1 MAKEMT
7 LEERIAFVK
16 AKYEADPN
24 YKPPPPTFKVQAVD
38 LSIKTAEAVSTGKS
52 VISLIAAAETK
63 RDQRR
68 VIQDIERKLKPVQN
82 VSVPPTIDETT
93 IKRLP
98 AVVRSKVVSGQERAR
113 FLLDCIEWEKEHPDS
128 DGELYFWSGKALSD
142 IAAWIGVC
150 ENDKTEIKQI
160 FNMCQVLFQSRHVTS
175 DDKLNLASSFFT
187 SNLIEYYPELFNT
200 ILSCPFTRLLDRSE
214 CCKYLY
220 HSDIEKYV
228 PSIEGHLGEIIDS
241 DIDDDTRYESLA
253 CFVTTTGVASKY
265 LNNPLPVG
273 EVNQNLL
280 TRLFKRFVSTRS
292 RTDSLYIIYACE
304 FLLEQN
310 VDTSIYPEIST
321 ILLEIASG
329 NYLEKGNRPD
339 DRTRADAADVLLNH
353 PICGEE
359 ITRRAQEII
368 HQIGESGQ
376 TELEKTIY
384 SNKENVHMLND
395 TFKTY
400 IETNHTKYVGKLMK
414 MVDLCEYIEQLADEM
429 ALSEESI
436 FKIRQSIDRIMVEP
450 TLHTARKVSTSEI
463 FRLIKHL
470 IDNHPDKQ
478 VLQGRLLE
486 ELEDMAN
493 TCSSGHAKRLVNV
506 MVGFTDS
513 LEGSINIKDQFI
525 ANIKARL
532 MATIRHLD
540 EEKRE
545 FLLEAMVSTG
555 DEKQPFNAHI
565 KSVAPAIEAELRGEF
580 IDEGWLSEKKFNQ
593 IFKETVDKII
603 C

>member
-16 AKYEADPN
+16 AKYEANPN
-24 YKPPPPTFKVQAVD
+24 YKPPPPTFKVQVAD
-38 LSIKTAEAVSTGKS
+38 LSKPMMEATTSGKS
-52 VISLIAAAETK
+52 IISLIASAETR

-68 VIQDIERKLKPVQN
+68 VIQDIERKLKPIQN
-82 VSVPPTIDETT
+82 ISVPPTIDRTT
-93 IKRLP
+93 VKLLP
-98 AVVRSKVVSGQERAR
+98 TVVRSKVVSGEERAR
-113 FLLDCIEWEKEHPDS
+113 FLSECIEWEKENPDD
-128 DGELYFWSGKALSD
+128 DGDHHFWSGKA
-142 IAAWIGVC
+142 IEVITAWIGVC

-160 FNMCQVLFQSRHVTS
+160 FNMCQILFQSRCITS

-187 SNLIEYYPELFNT
+187 SNLVEYYPALFNT
-200 ILSCPFTRLLDRSE
+200 ILCCPFTRLIDRSE

-220 HSDIEKYV
+220 HSDIESYV
-228 PSIEGHLGEIIDS
+228 PSIEKHLGEIIDS

-265 LNNPLPVG
+265 LNSPLPVG

-280 TRLFKRFVSTRS
+280 TRLFRRFINTRS

-310 VDTSIYPEIST
+310 ADTSIYPEIAT

-329 NYLEKGNRPD
+329 ESCKGNRPD

-359 ITRRAQEII
+359 ITKLAQQII

-395 TFKTY
+395 TFKTF
-400 IETNHTKYVGKLMK
+400 IETNHTKYVGKMMK
-414 MVDLCEYIEQLADEM
+414 ITDLCEYIEQLADEM

-436 FKIRQSIDRIMVEP
+436 FKIRQSLDRIMVEP

-470 IDNHPDKQ
+470 IDNHPDRQ
-478 VLQGRLLE
+478 VLQNRLLE

-506 MVGFTDS
+506 MVGFTDQ
-513 LEGSINIKDQFI
+513 LEGSISIKDQFI

-545 FLLEAMVSTG
+545 MMLESMVSTG
-555 DEKQPFNAHI
+555 EEKVPFNEHI
-565 KSVAPAIEAELRGEF
+565 KSVAPAIEKELREEF
-580 IDEGWLSEKKFNQ
+580 IDEGWLSQKKFNQ
-593 IFKETVDKII
+593 IFKETVDKILL
-603 C
+603 